1 LYQYYNPRSQKLSWY
16 YENAR
21 ELCGPQKDVEEI
33 HEVLKNEVKGSF
45 EIVDKIVF
53 REKNAE

>member
-1 LYQYYNPRSQKLSWY
+1 MLY
-16 YENAR
+16 
-21 ELCGPQKDVEEI
+21 GPQKDVEEI

-45 EIVDKIVF
+45 EIKDHITF

>member
-1 LYQYYNPRSQKLSWY
+1 MLH
-16 YENAR
+16 
-21 ELCGPQKDVEEI
+21 GPQKDVEEI